1 VLRAL
6 AEPPA
11 KVTAFIVVANRSWI
25 AALPP
30 GVFLRFAS
38 REFRW
43 AWPVAGVGFTIRPS
57 ADRFV
62 ESDRLPAIDLPV
74 ANAVNENGMNVQRV
88 AAAFNTNG

>member
-1 VLRAL
+1 MRTV
-6 AEPPA
+6 
-11 KVTAFIVVANRSWI
+11 SWI